1 MSLLAR
7 ILGFVAFL
15 VAIAGGLLLAGVA
28 LVFVA
33 GFLAIVLLISF
44 VMGLGRRRKP
54 KPDFPVILEG
64 RAVRVPDEGDTGAP
78 RQGIEHS
85 DPVST
90 DDDTGDPPPRNRP
103 R

>member
-33 GFLAIVLLISF
+33 GFLAIVLLLSF
-44 VMGLGRRRKP
+44 IAGLGRRRKP
-54 KPDFPVILEG
+54 GPDSPAILEG
-64 RAVRVPDEGDTGAP
+64 EAVRVPDEGEPEAP
-78 RQGIEHS
+78 RQGIEHT
-85 DPVST
+85 DPISP
-90 DDDTGDPPPRNRP
+90 DEDTGVPPPRNRP